1 MLHPLI
7 SVPKNPTIAVC
18 GQRNCHKQR
27 YFKKQEIGRTWG
39 QTQTNMV
46 ADADEHGGRCECGW
60 EQMRTRM
67 GAETDADGGRCEC
80 TLPRVR

>member
-1 MLHPLI
+1 M
-7 SVPKNPTIAVC
+7 
-18 GQRNCHKQR
+18 G
-27 YFKKQEIGRTWG
+27 
-39 QTQTNMV
+39 
-46 ADADEHGGRCECGW
+46 ADADEHGGRRECGW